1 MQIRKVALIATVVL
15 ALPLISISSAA
26 ADNKTPAPSTQK
38 SISPNAAYIAAFDA
52 FRKDVKVYEDQRR
65 EINKI
70 FKEAIDKA
78 LANAKANKS
87 VPQTQMQKRQSMNA
101 KQQAIITATLSR
113 DSAIEALGAPPVAP
127 TPPAKIPS
135 VAKNKSQQREKSP
148 TPKTS

>member
-1 MQIRKVALIATVVL
+1 MQIRKVALIATAVL

-38 SISPNAAYIAAFDA
+38 SISPNAAYMAAFDA

-113 DSAIEALGAPPVAP
+113 DSAIEALGAPPIAP

>member
-1 MQIRKVALIATVVL
+1 MQIRKVAFIATAVL

-38 SISPNAAYIAAFDA
+38 SISPNAAYMAAFDA

-65 EINKI
+65 EINRI

-78 LANAKANKS
+78 LADAKANKS
-87 VPQTQMQKRQSMNA
+87 LPQTQLQKRQSMNA

>member
-1 MQIRKVALIATVVL
+1 M
-15 ALPLISISSAA
+15 
-26 ADNKTPAPSTQK
+26 
-38 SISPNAAYIAAFDA
+38 AAFDA

-65 EINKI
+65 EINRI

-78 LANAKANKS
+78 LADAKANKS
-87 VPQTQMQKRQSMNA
+87 LPQTQLQKRQSMNA

-113 DSAIEALGAPPVAP
+113 DSAIEALGAPPIAP

-135 VAKNKSQQREKSP
+135 VAKSKSQQREKSP

>member
-38 SISPNAAYIAAFDA
+38 SISPNAAYMAAFDA

>member
-1 MQIRKVALIATVVL
+1 MQIRKVALIATAVL

-38 SISPNAAYIAAFDA
+38 SISPNAAYMAAFDA